1 LYEIAARLAKGGTGA
16 TGVCAEE
23 GLLRPLLEE
32 RERVRA
38 VFDPVQLVDF
48 R

>member
-1 LYEIAARLAKGGTGA
+1 MVAKA
-16 TGVCAEE
+16 TA
-23 GLLRPLLEE
+23 LLEE

-38 VFDPVQLVDF
+38 VFDPVQLAVF